1 MKKKQLKFM
10 LKATFWAMVIVY
22 GITSLWMFYFL
33 EPITDIKKEVTA
45 IVENPV
51 KVTDNLPKAYI
62 LTPEIAGLICNEKCE
77 IDSCLHNKEIL
88 IVGTVLRRNQDI
100 DKTPYLILK
109 VGDMDNIGC
118 YMKQLYNDIKNGDK
132 VMLKGIYRQ
141 FAFNNI
147 VITDAELL

>member
-1 MKKKQLKFM
+1 MKNKQLKFM
-10 LKATFWAMVIVY
+10 LKAIFWTMIILY
-22 GITSLWMFYFL
+22 GGTKLWMFYFL
-33 EPITDIKKEVTA
+33 EPVTATKKELVT
-45 IVENPV
+45 IEETTK
-51 KVTDNLPKAYI
+51 KVPGNLSRAYV
-62 LTPEIAGLICNEKCE
+62 LTPEIARLICKEKCE

-88 IVGTVLRRNQDI
+88 IIGTVLRRDQDI

-109 VGDMDNIGC
+109 VGDMENIGC